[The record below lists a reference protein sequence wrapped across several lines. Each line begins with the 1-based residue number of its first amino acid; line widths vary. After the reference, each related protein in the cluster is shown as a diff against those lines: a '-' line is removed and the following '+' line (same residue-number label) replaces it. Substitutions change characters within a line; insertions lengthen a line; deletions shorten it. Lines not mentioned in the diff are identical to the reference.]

1 MNITKNFSIRGI
13 ALGTIFV
20 LVGYHGVRPFLPPHL
35 REEPQAAGR
44 AYQGGT
50 MMATGN
56 VETPEGELS
65 PFRVD
70 DDVDNTEEDRRRE

>member
-1 MNITKNFSIRGI
+1 MNITKNFSISGI

-35 REEPQAAGR
+35 WEEPQAAGR

-50 MMATGN
+50 MMSTGN

-70 DDVDNTEEDRRRE
+70 DAVDKNEEGRRRE